1 MPSAGAAVEFGA
13 GPAGSRTRRARTVAF
28 DLIRHDLLMTLKAVP
43 RAEIVAIVDQIFLP
57 LMGVAVPDHTDEEPF
72 EAGR

>member
-1 MPSAGAAVEFGA
+1 
-13 GPAGSRTRRARTVAF
+13 
-28 DLIRHDLLMTLKAVP
+28 MTLKAVP

-57 LMGVAVPDHTDEEPF
+57 LMGVAVPDYTDEEPF